1 MVQFPNNIPSSP
13 TVGPADAPALRFAK
27 PEHNQAADTTAF
39 VQPTHFPTDDSTT
52 LAYGQVA
59 RAASEPNQFRF
70 PEFLG
75 GKATTDAV
83 NTFLSMGT
91 PVGNDYTDQIM
102 SHPGNKASRAEAQQI
117 SEAVNE
123 AAERFNVDPRVLLA
137 TLAHESQFDVDANN
151 GNGKGLGQLTG
162 PAVGELERISNGG
175 RNGHRARVTDDT
187 YDRLR
192 TPESRD
198 LFDRLKASPRARLNL
213 RDNVMVSAAY
223 LRLMLDTNRNDT
235 RQALSDY
242 NGSGGAVQRA
252 YPGKVAD
259 AYADLF
265 DTNMPSEIVS

>member
-1 MVQFPNNIPSSP
+1 MVQFPKNIPSSP
-13 TVGPADAPALRFAK
+13 PVRPAEAPALRFSQT
-27 PEHNQAADTTAF
+27 PQAVDLQSLPLQ
-39 VQPTHFPTDDSTT
+39 VDFPAEDSTT
-52 LAYGQVA
+52 LHYGQVA
-59 RAASEPNQFRF
+59 RAAGEPTQLKF

-83 NTFLSMGT
+83 NTFLNMGT

-123 AAERFNVDPRVLLA
+123 AAERFNVDPNLLLA
-137 TLAHESQFDVDANN
+137 TLAHESQFDVTANN

-187 YDRLR
+187 YERLR
-192 TPESRD
+192 TPESRE
-198 LFDRLKASPRARLNL
+198 LFDRLDASPRARLGL
-213 RDNVMVSAAY
+213 KDNVLASAAY

-265 DTNMPSEIVS
+265 DTNMPSEIIS